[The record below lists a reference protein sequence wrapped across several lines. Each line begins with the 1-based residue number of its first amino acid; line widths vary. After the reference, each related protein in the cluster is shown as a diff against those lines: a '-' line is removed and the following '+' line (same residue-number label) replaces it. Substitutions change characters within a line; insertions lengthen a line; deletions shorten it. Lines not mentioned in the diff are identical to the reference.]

1 MQLTKEITSKP
12 AGKRSE
18 DSKAV
23 VEALKGNIERS
34 QRTLADLKAQVHS
47 KGRLADPNI
56 NIEELMSEKRNAEM
70 KLSHSRAHLEQVR
83 DNHRLKEEMFHSE
96 KGFESSLFMN
106 LKTIQQEQ
114 TALYNKSRE
123 LQLSAGTV
131 AEARERLQSVKN
143 ERNRMQD
150 DFDQLMRQ
158 PFFKE

>member
-1 MQLTKEITSKP
+1 M
-12 AGKRSE
+12 
-18 DSKAV
+18 
-23 VEALKGNIERS
+23 
-34 QRTLADLKAQVHS
+34 
-47 KGRLADPNI
+47 
-56 NIEELMSEKRNAEM
+56 
-70 KLSHSRAHLEQVR
+70 R

-123 LQLSAGTV
+123 LQLSAGTE

>member
-1 MQLTKEITSKP
+1 MGSKNSFTAQFENDLDSLIEENIKLQEEENRLTTKVRKLQKSGDGPKKSLMQLTKEITSKP

-34 QRTLADLKAQVHS
+34 QRNIADLKAQVHS

-106 LKTIQQEQ
+106 LKTIQ
-114 TALYNKSRE
+114 
-123 LQLSAGTV
+123 
-131 AEARERLQSVKN
+131 
-143 ERNRMQD
+143 
-150 DFDQLMRQ
+150 
-158 PFFKE
+158 